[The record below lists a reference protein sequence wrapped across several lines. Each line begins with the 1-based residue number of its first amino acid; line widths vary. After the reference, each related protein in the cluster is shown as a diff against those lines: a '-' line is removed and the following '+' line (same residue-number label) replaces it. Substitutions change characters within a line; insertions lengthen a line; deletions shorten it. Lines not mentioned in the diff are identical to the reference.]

1 MPCDA
6 SFLRRLRAG
15 VLAMAIMS
23 FGLVAGAPGAFAQGA
38 NVPAV
43 AASGAAAGSA
53 THRASHTVR
62 MAQAAASAAPDAP
75 QAAPAPAGA
84 PASQSSTG
92 GDSAAP
98 PAAAESTL
106 ASADGAT
113 TEPPADTRG
122 LDEEIQNLK
131 KDVVDLNKD
140 LFVLEEEL
148 LFPANTQVAIFVSM
162 DVGEFFAIDNVTLK
176 IDQKEVANYLY
187 TPREAEALLKGGV
200 HRLYLG
206 NLKVGEHELVAFF
219 TGKGPNDRDY
229 KRGATIKFEK
239 GIGAKYLE
247 LKINDRQ
254 RKQQPEFEIKD
265 WE

>member
-1 MPCDA
+1 MA
-6 SFLRRLRAG
+6 LVSIA
-15 VLAMAIMS
+15 LAA
-23 FGLVAGAPGAFAQGA
+23 GAFAQ
-38 NVPAV
+38 
-43 AASGAAAGSA
+43 
-53 THRASHTVR
+53 
-62 MAQAAASAAPDAP
+62 
-75 QAAPAPAGA
+75 APAGA
-84 PASQSSTG
+84 ATQPAPDAAQAQP
-92 GDSAAP
+92 GDAAAAP
-98 PAAAESTL
+98 PAAATDAAASDAAAPADSS
-106 ASADGAT
+106 ASA
-113 TEPPADTRG
+113 EPPVDTKG
-122 LDEEIQNLK
+122 LDEEIQGLK

-162 DVGEFFAIDNVTLK
+162 DVGEFFAVDNVTLK

-187 TPREAEALLKGGV
+187 TPREAEALMKGGV
-200 HRLYLG
+200 QRLYLG

-219 TGKGPNDRDY
+219 TGKGPNERDY
-229 KRGATIKFEK
+229 KRGATLKFEK

>member
-1 MPCDA
+1 MPSDA
-6 SFLRRLRAG
+6 SFLRYLLGRLRAG
-15 VLAMAIMS
+15 VLAMAIVS
-23 FGLVAGAPGAFAQGA
+23 FGLVVGASDALAQA
-38 NVPAV
+38 ATPSAAPEAAQATPA
-43 AASGAAAGSA
+43 SPGAAAPTKSD
-53 THRASHTVR
+53 AS
-62 MAQAAASAAPDAP
+62 
-75 QAAPAPAGA
+75 
-84 PASQSSTG
+84 
-92 GDSAAP
+92 AP
-98 PAAAESTL
+98 PADAGSTV
-106 ASADGAT
+106 ASTDGAT

>member
-1 MPCDA
+1 MPCDP
-6 SFLRRLRAG
+6 SSQRRLEAHGLAPALVLLSLLVGAG
-15 VLAMAIMS
+15 T
-23 FGLVAGAPGAFAQGA
+23 AFAQA
-38 NVPAV
+38 PAAPAV
-43 AASGAAAGSA
+43 TQG
-53 THRASHTVR
+53 
-62 MAQAAASAAPDAP
+62 APDAQ
-75 QAAPAPAGA
+75 QAEPAAVD
-84 PASQSSTG
+84 ASTP
-92 GDSAAP
+92 DSAAP
-98 PAAAESTL
+98 GTAASDAPAPTDAG
-106 ASADGAT
+106 ASEA
-113 TEPPADTRG
+113 PADTRG
-122 LDEEIQNLK
+122 LDEEIQGLK

-162 DVGEFFAIDNVTLK
+162 DVGAFFALDNVTLK

-200 HRLYLG
+200 QRLYLG

-219 TGKGPNDRDY
+219 TGKGPNERDY
-229 KRGATIKFEK
+229 KRGATLKFEK

>member
-6 SFLRRLRAG
+6 SFSRRLR
-15 VLAMAIMS
+15 VKLAAAIMS
-23 FGLVAGAPGAFAQGA
+23 LVVIVGFTASVRDAFAQEPGTATQPAAAGAAQAGDEPANAGAPGEPSASDAE
-38 NVPAV
+38 PA
-43 AASGAAAGSA
+43 
-53 THRASHTVR
+53 T
-62 MAQAAASAAPDAP
+62 P
-75 QAAPAPAGA
+75 
-84 PASQSSTG
+84 
-92 GDSAAP
+92 
-98 PAAAESTL
+98 EL
-106 ASADGAT
+106 ASA
-113 TEPPADTRG
+113 EPPADTRG
-122 LDEEIQNLK
+122 LDEEIQSLK

-148 LFPANTQVAIFVSM
+148 LFPANTQVAVFVSM
-162 DVGEFFAIDNVTLK
+162 DVGDFFAIDNVTLK

-229 KRGATIKFEK
+229 KRGATLKFEK

>member
-1 MPCDA
+1 MPCD
-6 SFLRRLRAG
+6 SSSSRRLRAK
-15 VLAMAIMS
+15 LAAAIMS
-23 FGLVAGAPGAFAQGA
+23 LVLVAGFTA
-38 NVPAV
+38 NVRDALAQEP
-43 AASGAAAGSA
+43 AAA
-53 THRASHTVR
+53 T
-62 MAQAAASAAPDAP
+62 Q
-75 QAAPAPAGA
+75 PAPAGA
-84 PASQSSTG
+84 AQAGDAPASAEAPG
-92 GDSAAP
+92 EPSASGAET
-98 PAAAESTL
+98 PATPEL
-106 ASADGAT
+106 AS

-122 LDEEIQNLK
+122 LDEEIQSLK

-148 LFPANTQVAIFVSM
+148 LFPANTQVAVFVSM
-162 DVGEFFAIDNVTLK
+162 DVGDFFAIDNVTLK

-229 KRGATIKFEK
+229 RRGATLKFEK

>member
-6 SFLRRLRAG
+6 SFLRRLPGPLRAG
-15 VLAMAIMS
+15 VLAMTIVS
-23 FGLVAGAPGAFAQGA
+23 FGLVAGASNAFAQGA
-38 NVPAV
+38 SP
-43 AASGAAAGSA
+43 
-53 THRASHTVR
+53 
-62 MAQAAASAAPDAP
+62 SAAPDTA
-75 QAAPAPAGA
+75 QAAPAAE
-84 PASQSSTG
+84 
-92 GDSAAP
+92 AAP
-98 PAAAESTL
+98 PAAGTEGATSEPAA
-106 ASADGAT
+106 ASA
-113 TEPPADTRG
+113 EPPADTRG

>member
-6 SFLRRLRAG
+6 SVFRRLRAG
-15 VLAMAIMS
+15 VLAMAIVS
-23 FGLVAGAPGAFAQGA
+23 FGLAMGSPGAFAQGA
-38 NVPAV
+38 TASSPVRSAAV
-43 AASGAAAGSA
+43 GS
-53 THRASHTVR
+53 SHGVR
-62 MAQAAASAAPDAP
+62 VAQAATSAAPDAP
-75 QAAPAPAGA
+75 QASPGAAAP
-84 PASQSSTG
+84 TE
-92 GDSAAP
+92 GDASAAP
-98 PAAAESTL
+98 ADAGSTL
-106 ASADGAT
+106 ASADAAT
-113 TEPPADTRG
+113 TDAAADTRG

-140 LFVLEEEL
+140 LFILEEEL

>member
-1 MPCDA
+1 MA
-6 SFLRRLRAG
+6 LVSIA
-15 VLAMAIMS
+15 LAA
-23 FGLVAGAPGAFAQGA
+23 GAFAQ
-38 NVPAV
+38 
-43 AASGAAAGSA
+43 
-53 THRASHTVR
+53 
-62 MAQAAASAAPDAP
+62 
-75 QAAPAPAGA
+75 APAGA
-84 PASQSSTG
+84 APQPAPDAAQAQP
-92 GDSAAP
+92 GDAAAAP
-98 PAAAESTL
+98 PAAATAASDAAAPADSS
-106 ASADGAT
+106 ASA
-113 TEPPADTRG
+113 EPPVDTKG
-122 LDEEIQNLK
+122 LDEEIQGLK

-162 DVGEFFAIDNVTLK
+162 DVGEFFAVDNVTLK

-187 TPREAEALLKGGV
+187 TPREAEALMKGGV
-200 HRLYLG
+200 QRLYLG

-219 TGKGPNDRDY
+219 TGKGPNERDY
-229 KRGATIKFEK
+229 KRGATLKFEK

>member
-1 MPCDA
+1 MPCDP
-6 SFLRRLRAG
+6 SSQRRLEAH
-15 VLAMAIMS
+15 
-23 FGLVAGAPGAFAQGA
+23 GLVRAFAVTQLLIGLLIGGHAFAQ
-38 NVPAV
+38 
-43 AASGAAAGSA
+43 
-53 THRASHTVR
+53 
-62 MAQAAASAAPDAP
+62 
-75 QAAPAPAGA
+75 
-84 PASQSSTG
+84 
-92 GDSAAP
+92 DSAAP
-98 PAAAESTL
+98 EPAASEAPAPTPADSGTSTDAPL
-106 ASADGAT
+106 
-113 TEPPADTRG
+113 DTRG
-122 LDEEIQNLK
+122 LDEEIQGLK

-162 DVGEFFAIDNVTLK
+162 DVGAFFALDNVTLK
-176 IDQKEVANYLY
+176 IDQNEVANYLY

-200 HRLYLG
+200 QRLYLG

>member
-6 SFLRRLRAG
+6 SFLGRWPGRLRAG
-15 VLAMAIMS
+15 VLALAIVS
-23 FGLVAGAPGAFAQGA
+23 FGLVAGASDAFAQGA
-38 NVPAV
+38 TD
-43 AASGAAAGSA
+43 SRAAAP
-53 THRASHTVR
+53 RAAR
-62 MAQAAASAAPDAP
+62 MAQATTSAAPDAA
-75 QAAPAPAGA
+75 QAAPAGAGA
-84 PASQSSTG
+84 APAASASRPGS
-92 GDSAAP
+92 DSAAP
-98 PAAAESTL
+98 TAAAGST
-106 ASADGAT
+106 AAPADGAT
-113 TEPPADTRG
+113 AEPPADTRG

-148 LFPANTQVAIFVSM
+148 LFPANTQVAVFVSM

>member
-1 MPCDA
+1 MPCDS
-6 SFLRRLRAG
+6 SFSRRLRVKLSAVAIVAIAACTG
-15 VLAMAIMS
+15 VLAGAPS
-23 FGLVAGAPGAFAQGA
+23 AYAQAPANAAPGSAAVRLAQAPAPGA
-38 NVPAV
+38 
-43 AASGAAAGSA
+43 
-53 THRASHTVR
+53 TT
-62 MAQAAASAAPDAP
+62 SAAPDAP
-75 QAAPAPAGA
+75 LATAPGSTDASSAPSDALADPQAPDAGATSDAPAGA
-84 PASQSSTG
+84 EA
-92 GDSAAP
+92 
-98 PAAAESTL
+98 
-106 ASADGAT
+106 GA
-113 TEPPADTRG
+113 EPPADTRG

-162 DVGEFFAIDNVTLK
+162 DVGDFFALDNVTLK

-219 TGKGPNDRDY
+219 TGKGPNERDY
-229 KRGATIKFEK
+229 RRGATLKFEK